1 MKRREFIK
9 FSALTAALLAL
20 PSAMWAGQS
29 VPEDKIVVL
38 IELEGGNDGLNTVIP
53 FSDPS
58 YYDLRGSLAVP
69 KEEVIPLNETLGLHS
84 KLAKLKEIWDEE
96 ELAIILGVGYPNPNR
111 SHFLSID
118 IWTTAS
124 DSDQYLSTGWIGRLF
139 TENPVSG
146 NFFSDS
152 LTIGNDDTKPF
163 EAAGMNNI
171 VLNTPESFIKKAG
184 DVPHIDKVSEDAML
198 AHVIETQNSLADAVE
213 KMRSSMENPV
223 PVDTEF
229 PNSQLGKKL
238 ENITLLLKNGIK
250 APVFKVSTGSFD
262 THQNLAPT
270 HERLLTELSDA
281 LGTFKAG
288 LKEAGYWDKT
298 LIMTYSEFGRRVA
311 VNASNGTDH
320 GTAAPHF
327 MTGGKVKGGLYSTQP
342 SLDDLDTNGDLK
354 YTIDYRSLYQ
364 TIIQKWWGIEESFL
378 SGFTPMDCIG

>member
-38 IELEGGNDGLNTVIP
+38 VELEGGNDGLNTVIP
-53 FSDPS
+53 FSDPR

-69 KEEVIPLNETLGLHS
+69 KETVLPLSETLGLHP

-111 SHFLSID
+111 SHFRSID

-124 DSDQYLSTGWIGRLF
+124 DSDQYLSTGWVGRLF
-139 TENPVSG
+139 TQNPVSG

-152 LTIGNDDTKPF
+152 LTLGNDDTKPF

-171 VLNTPESFIKKAG
+171 VLNSPESFIKKAG

-198 AHVIETQNSLADAVE
+198 AHVIETQNSLTDAVE
-213 KMRSSMENPV
+213 KMQSSMENPV

-250 APVFKVSTGSFD
+250 APVFKVSLGSFD
-262 THQNLAPT
+262 THQNQAPT
-270 HERLLTELSDA
+270 HERLLAELSDA
-281 LGTFKAG
+281 LGAFKEG
-288 LKEAGYWDKT
+288 LKEAGYWEKT
-298 LIMTYSEFGRRVA
+298 VIMTYSEFGRRAA

-327 MTGGKVKGGLYSTQP
+327 MIGGKVKGGLYSTQP
-342 SLDDLDTNGDLK
+342 SLDDLDANGDLK
-354 YTIDYRSLYQ
+354 FTIDYRSLYQ
-364 TIIQKWWGIEESFL
+364 TIIRKWWGIEESFL
-378 SGFTPMDCIG
+378 SGFTPVDCIG

>member
-38 IELEGGNDGLNTVIP
+38 VELEGGNDGLNTVIP
-53 FSDPS
+53 FSDPR

-69 KEEVIPLNETLGLHS
+69 KEMVLPLSETLGLHP

-111 SHFLSID
+111 SHFRSID

-124 DSDQYLSTGWIGRLF
+124 DSDQYLSTGWVGRLF
-139 TENPVSG
+139 TQNPVSG

-152 LTIGNDDTKPF
+152 LTLGNDDTKPF

-171 VLNTPESFIKKAG
+171 VLNSPESFIKKAG

-198 AHVIETQNSLADAVE
+198 AHVIETQNSLTDAVE
-213 KMRSSMENPV
+213 KMQSSMENPV

-250 APVFKVSTGSFD
+250 APVFKVSLGSFD
-262 THQNLAPT
+262 THQNQAPT
-270 HERLLTELSDA
+270 HERLLAELSDA
-281 LGTFKAG
+281 LGAFKEG
-288 LKEAGYWDKT
+288 LKEAGYWEKT
-298 LIMTYSEFGRRVA
+298 VIMTYSEFGRRAA

-327 MTGGKVKGGLYSTQP
+327 MMGGKVKGGLYSTQP
-342 SLDDLDTNGDLK
+342 SLDDLDANGDLK
-354 YTIDYRSLYQ
+354 FTIDYRSLYQ
-364 TIIQKWWGIEESFL
+364 TIIRKWWGIEESFL
-378 SGFTPMDCIG
+378 SGFTPVDCIG